1 MVSRLLFILALLH
14 AKTDAVLEVA
24 RPRQTQPK
32 AIRIAP
38 PDSPT
43 TDTRGGAVAAHVP
56 GVARGSDSRVT
67 LSASKAG

>member
-43 TDTRGGAVAAHVP
+43 TDTGAAPSPP
-56 GVARGSDSRVT
+56 GTWNEKMPSLRS
-67 LSASKAG
+67 SAPTS